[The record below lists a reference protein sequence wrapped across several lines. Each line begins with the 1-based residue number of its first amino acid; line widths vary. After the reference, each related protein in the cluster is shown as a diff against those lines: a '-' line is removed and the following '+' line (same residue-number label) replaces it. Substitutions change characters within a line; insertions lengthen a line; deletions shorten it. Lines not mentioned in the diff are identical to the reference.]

1 MTLALV
7 GLAAAGLVISSYF
20 TAVAYRW
27 MRPDARWIPRF
38 CRLGEE
44 TCASIVFTPEARVLG
59 VPNSLLGQI
68 YYVSLLAGAPAGAL
82 DLPWLGF
89 AWLAAS
95 LLTVGLGAYLTWS
108 LLFVTRVACVL
119 CFTSHAINAVI
130 FGLLVLRTGTAGGP

>member
-1 MTLALV
+1 MVTGALV
-7 GLAAAGLVISSYF
+7 GLAAVGLLIASYF

-27 MRPDARWIPRF
+27 MRPDARWIPPV
-38 CRLGEE
+38 CRLGEA
-44 TCASIVFTPEARVLG
+44 TAARVFG

-68 YYVSLLAGAPAGAL
+68 YYASLLAGAPAGAL
-82 DLPWLGF
+82 DEPRLRI

-95 LLTVGLGAYLTWS
+95 LVTVGLGAYLTWS

-130 FGLLVLRTGTAGGP
+130 FGLLLLGT

>member
-7 GLAAAGLVISSYF
+7 GLAALGLLISSYF

-27 MRPDARWIPRF
+27 MRPDARWIPPF
-38 CRLGEE
+38 CRLGEA
-44 TCASIVFTPEARVLG
+44 TCASIVFTPEARVFG
-59 VPNSLLGQI
+59 VPNSLLGQL

-82 DLPWLGF
+82 ETPGLRF

-95 LLTVGLGAYLTWS
+95 LVTVGLGAYLTWS
-108 LLFVTRVACVL
+108 LVFVTRVACVL

-130 FGLLVLRTGTAGGP
+130 FVLLFVLLVRGA

>member
-7 GLAAAGLVISSYF
+7 GLAAVGLLISSYF

-38 CRLGEE
+38 CRLGEA
-44 TCASIVFTPEARVLG
+44 TCASIVFTPEARAFG
-59 VPNSLLGQI
+59 VPNSLLGQT
-68 YYVSLLAGAPAGAL
+68 YYASLLAGVPAGGL
-82 DLPWLGF
+82 DEPWLRT

-95 LLTVGLGAYLTWS
+95 LVTVGLGLYLTWS
-108 LLFVTRVACVL
+108 LLFVNRVACVL

-130 FGLLVLRTGTAGGP
+130 FGMLVLGT